1 MLLLQ
6 SLRKITE
13 VLLASAASFLAIA
26 SLILLFMLVFAIIGL
41 HVYGGTQQ
49 SDEYPN
55 FSTFLLS
62 VTTMFQVG
70 LHSACQ
76 CVSLVQVPSTSHC
89 PRNTQYFILLLLS
102 VITLLHPCMSFVISV
117 KLSLCEDVCEMTE
130 GLKTAERPI
139 AASQPCI
146 EDLVL
151 ISHRLLSTM
160 SPLDS
165 LPQFTMEP

>member
-26 SLILLFMLVFAIIGL
+26 SLILLFMIVFAIIGL

-76 CVSLVQVPSTSHC
+76 HVSLAQMLRTSHC
-89 PRNTQYFILLLLS
+89 ACAVNNSFLLAATMLLLLLCC
-102 VITLLHPCMSFVISV
+102 ILCMSFVIV
-117 KLSLCEDVCEMTE
+117 AQLSLY
-130 GLKTAERPI
+130 GLWT
-139 AASQPCI
+139 C
-146 EDLVL
+146 VG
-151 ISHRLLSTM
+151 
-160 SPLDS
+160 
-165 LPQFTMEP
+165 

>member
-1 MLLLQ
+1 MLPLQ

-26 SLILLFMLVFAIIGL
+26 SLILLFMIVFAIIGL

-70 LHSACQ
+70 LPSACRR
-76 CVSLVQVPSTSHC
+76 VSLAQMPRTSHC
-89 PRNTQYFILLLLS
+89 LRDIQYFLLLLLS
-102 VITLLHPCMSFVISV
+102 VITMLHSLHVICDFS
-117 KLSLCEDVCEMTE
+117 E
-130 GLKTAERPI
+130 A
-139 AASQPCI
+139 
-146 EDLVL
+146 
-151 ISHRLLSTM
+151 
-160 SPLDS
+160 
-165 LPQFTMEP
+165 

>member
-1 MLLLQ
+1 MPGSYNLWVLLQ

-26 SLILLFMLVFAIIGL
+26 SLILLFMIVFAIIGL

-70 LHSACQ
+70 LLA
-76 CVSLVQVPSTSHC
+76 
-89 PRNTQYFILLLLS
+89 
-102 VITLLHPCMSFVISV
+102 ITLFQMP
-117 KLSLCEDVCEMTE
+117 
-130 GLKTAERPI
+130 G
-139 AASQPCI
+139 
-146 EDLVL
+146 
-151 ISHRLLSTM
+151 ISHDTH
-160 SPLDS
+160 
-165 LPQFTMEP
+165 

>member
-1 MLLLQ
+1 MLPLQ

-26 SLILLFMLVFAIIGL
+26 SLILLFMIVFAIIGL

-70 LHSACQ
+70 LHSAGQ
-76 CVSLVQVPSTSHC
+76 RVSLAQMPGTSPC
-89 PRNTQYFILLLLS
+89 PRDIQYCLLLLLS
-102 VITLLHPCMSFVISV
+102 VITMLHPSHVICNFSEAQPLWGV
-117 KLSLCEDVCEMTE
+117 DLCGMTE
-130 GLKTAERPI
+130 GLTNAQGPI

-146 EDLVL
+146 EDVILHL
-151 ISHRLLSTM
+151 T
-160 SPLDS
+160 
-165 LPQFTMEP
+165 

>member
-26 SLILLFMLVFAIIGL
+26 SLILLFMIVFAIIGL

-76 CVSLVQVPSTSHC
+76 HVSLAQMLKTSHC
-89 PRNTQYFILLLLS
+89 ACAINNSLLLL
-102 VITLLHPCMSFVISV
+102 
-117 KLSLCEDVCEMTE
+117 LCCCYYLV
-130 GLKTAERPI
+130 
-139 AASQPCI
+139 ASSACH
-146 EDLVL
+146 L
-151 ISHRLLSTM
+151 
-160 SPLDS
+160 
-165 LPQFTMEP
+165 